1 MNEELQEKAKGSAW
15 SSIDQGIKILIMAGE
30 DPFYIL
36 KVLLQIVRDK
46 KEGEA

>member
-1 MNEELQEKAKGSAW
+1 MNEELREPAKASAW
-15 SSIDQGIKILIMAGE
+15 SSIDLGIKILIMAGE